1 MPTTKNANFQE
12 KENIQNKNTCDKCNC
27 CTNLCTEEAKEE
39 YFDDSTDMEEKDYFS
54 KSVLYYLSLVIM
66 IYVLITVGYYTLDY
80 VLNGDTVLEKFLN
93 K

>member
-1 MPTTKNANFQE
+1 MPTTKDANFKE
-12 KENIQNKNTCDKCNC
+12 KESIQNKNTCDKCNC
-27 CTNLCTEEAKEE
+27 CINLCTKEE
-39 YFDDSTDMEEKDYFS
+39 KEEDFNDSTNIKEKKYFS

-80 VLNGDTVLEKFLN
+80 VLNSDTVLEKFLN